1 MTTWN
6 SFSNSLGKG
15 LRTWWTERDAREKKL
30 LASAALLI
38 ALASVWLLAVAPA
51 LKTLR
56 QFDATHNAQ
65 EAQLNTMRALQAQ
78 AQSLQAK
85 PQLSA
90 NAASKAVQT
99 ATEKAFGTQADITF
113 AGGSATIQ
121 LRNVSPEALAQWLT
135 SVRSQA
141 HATPMQARIAR
152 DPASTPTKSAAG
164 SSMGWSG
171 SVQLALPTN

>member
-1 MTTWN
+1 MTMRDKLDTKFE
-6 SFSNSLGKG
+6 ST
-15 LRTWWTERDAREKKL
+15 LRTWWAERDAREKKL

-38 ALASVWLLAVAPA
+38 ALTSVWLLAVAPA

-65 EAQLNTMRALQAQ
+65 EAQLNTMHALQAQ
-78 AQSLQAK
+78 AQTLQAQ

-164 SSMGWSG
+164 SSIGWSG